1 MKTNIFNP
9 LIPLCLALT
18 VLGSC
23 ISPQDEASDC
33 NDCNQQQI
41 ILQVQENSA
50 ATTRA
55 GRPLYSNEPNQLV
68 DHVALF
74 ICYYGNKGDKDK
86 PDNRIVAVQHITD
99 WEEESTEYDNGRS
112 YHLNLMGSN
121 RVPEGKAT
129 YKIYAI
135 GYTDRE
141 NYKTEYRYDGKSLHE
156 YLASL
161 TAESDFPEKN
171 LTLSLRSTPGEE
183 IFAGINTETDGLIH
197 SNEAG
202 GFTTR
207 VVLHRQVAGVYM
219 YVKDIPQRDQ
229 ATELRL
235 TAACDNDGL
244 VLDRFDNN
252 EYTNGQGTGSEYV
265 VNGTASNNT
274 INNEKRAILC
284 TINLDDWKKEENGT
298 WKNPY
303 DATNQNPVFQ
313 SGTYFAGSFVIP
325 FAAPTETNATS
336 LQLELYGGESQTQT
350 LLKTW
355 NVKLPQDDAQVQTNF
370 TRWTWQDNGF
380 TSVLKS
386 ETQEAYSLLRNHL
399 YCIGTKNKDGS
410 TEDDKPISLSDGN
423 EIILKVMAEWDIIY
437 DMILEPERTP
447 NRN

>member
-1 MKTNIFNP
+1 MKTTSF
-9 LIPLCLALT
+9 IPLFLLSALT

-23 ISPQDEASDC
+23 ISPQDEAGDC
-33 NDCNQQQI
+33 TDCNQQQI

-74 ICYYGNKGDKDK
+74 ICYYDNEGDNK

-121 RVPEGKAT
+121 RVPEGEAN

-135 GYTDRE
+135 GYTQHE
-141 NYKTEYRYDGKSLHE
+141 SNTSAYTYDGKSLHE

-161 TAESDFPEKN
+161 KAGSDFPKN
-171 LTLSLRSTPGEE
+171 LLTLSLRSTPGEE

-229 ATELRL
+229 ATELHL

-244 VLDRFDNN
+244 VLGLFDNN
-252 EYTNGQGTGSEYV
+252 EYTNGQSKDSEYV

-274 INNEKRAILC
+274 INNEKRATLC
-284 TINLDDWKKEENGT
+284 TIDLNAWKEENGT

-303 DATNQNPVFQ
+303 DATNQNPAFQ
-313 SGTYFAGSFVIP
+313 SGSYFAGSFVIP
-325 FAAPTETNATS
+325 FAAPTETSATS
-336 LQLELYGGESQTQT
+336 LQLELYGKNTT
-350 LLKTW
+350 LLQTW
-355 NVKLPQDDAQVQTNF
+355 KVKLPDEDTQVKEF
-370 TRWTWQDNGF
+370 LRYEYEWKDGKFVSDNV
-380 TSVLKS
+380 T

-423 EIILKVMAEWDIIY
+423 EIILKVIAEWDIIY
-437 DMILEPERTP
+437 DMQLEPKPTKQGQ
-447 NRN
+447 

>member
-1 MKTNIFNP
+1 MNIKH
-9 LIPLCLALT
+9 LIPLCLALSA
-18 VLGSC
+18 LSSC
-23 ISPQDEASDC
+23 ISPQDESSDC

-41 ILQVQENSA
+41 ILQVQENSG
-50 ATTRA
+50 ATTRS
-55 GRPLYSNEPNQLV
+55 GRPLYSSEHNQMV

-74 ICYYGNKGDKDK
+74 ICYYGNNKADK
-86 PDNRIVAVQHITD
+86 PDNQIVAIQHITD
-99 WEEESTEYDNGRS
+99 WEQESTEYDNGRS

-121 RVPEGKAT
+121 RVPEGEAN

-141 NYKTEYRYDGKSLHE
+141 NYKTDYTVEGEQALDTYLNSLKIG
-156 YLASL
+156 
-161 TAESDFPEKN
+161 TTFPKN
-171 LTLSLRSTPGEE
+171 LTLSLSNTPGEE
-183 IFAGINTETDGLIH
+183 IFAGINTEKDGLIH

-244 VLDRFDNN
+244 VLGEFDT
-252 EYTNGQGTGSEYV
+252 EDYGQNSDKGKYV
-265 VNGTASNNT
+265 VNGTTPQEDITASN
-274 INNEKRAILC
+274 RATLC
-284 TINLDDWKKEENGT
+284 TIDLTEWKDDNDQWQ
-298 WKNPY
+298 NPY
-303 DATNQNPVFQ
+303 DESNQHPAFQ
-313 SGTYFAGSFVIP
+313 PNSYYAGCFVIP
-325 FAAPTETNATS
+325 FAAPTETGTT
-336 LQLELYGGESQTQT
+336 LQMELYGGESQTQT

-380 TSVLKS
+380 TSVQQP

-399 YCIGTKNKDGS
+399 YCVGTKDKDGS

-437 DMILEPERTP
+437 DMQLEQKPTKQGQ
-447 NRN
+447 

>member
-1 MKTNIFNP
+1 MNIKHL
-9 LIPLCLALT
+9 LIFLALSA
-18 VLGSC
+18 LSSC
-23 ISPQDEASDC
+23 ISPQDESSDC

-74 ICYYGNKGDKDK
+74 ICYYGNNETDK
-86 PDNRIVAVQHITD
+86 PDNQIVAVQHITD
-99 WEEESTEYDNGRS
+99 WEKESTEYDNGRS

-121 RVPEGKAT
+121 RVPEGEAT

-141 NYKTEYRYDGKSLHE
+141 NYKTEYTAKGQALDTYLNSLQIGNTFHE
-156 YLASL
+156 
-161 TAESDFPEKN
+161 N
-171 LTLSLRSTPGEE
+171 LTLSLSSTPGEE
-183 IFAGINTETDGLIH
+183 IFAGINTETNGLIH

-235 TAACDNDGL
+235 TASCDNDGL
-244 VLDRFDNN
+244 VLGEFDT
-252 EYTNGQGTGSEYV
+252 EDYGQNSGKGKYV
-265 VNGTASNNT
+265 VNGTTPQEDITASD
-274 INNEKRAILC
+274 RATLC
-284 TINLDDWKKEENGT
+284 TIDLTEWKDDNGQ
-298 WKNPY
+298 WQNPY
-303 DATNQNPVFQ
+303 DESNRHPTFQ
-313 SGTYFAGSFVIP
+313 VNSYYAGCFVIP
-325 FAAPTETNATS
+325 FAAPTETGTT
-336 LQLELYGGESQTQT
+336 LQMELYGGESQTQT
-350 LLKTW
+350 LLKIW

-380 TSVLKS
+380 TSVQQP

-399 YCIGTKNKDGS
+399 YCVGTKDKDGS

-437 DMILEPERTP
+437 DMQLEQKPTKQGQ
-447 NRN
+447 

>member
-1 MKTNIFNP
+1 MNIKH
-9 LIPLCLALT
+9 LIPLCLALFA
-18 VLGSC
+18 LSSC

-33 NDCNQQQI
+33 NDCNLQQI

-74 ICYYGNKGDKDK
+74 ICYYGNEGDEDK

-121 RVPEGKAT
+121 RVPEGEAN

-141 NYKTEYRYDGKSLHE
+141 KYKTEYTYDGKSLHE

-161 TAESDFPEKN
+161 TADSDFPKI
-171 LTLSLRSTPGEE
+171 LTLSLNSRTPGEE
-183 IFAGINTETDGLIH
+183 IFAGINTETNGLIH

-244 VLDRFDNN
+244 VLGRFDNN
-252 EYTNGQGTGSEYV
+252 EYTNGQSKDSEYV

-274 INNEKRAILC
+274 INNENRATLC
-284 TINLDDWKKEENGT
+284 TIDLNAWKDDNGQ
-298 WKNPY
+298 WQNHY
-303 DATNQNPVFQ
+303 DKSNQNPAFQ
-313 SGTYFAGSFVIP
+313 LNSYYAGCFVIP
-325 FAAPTETNATS
+325 FAAQPDNTLS
-336 LQLELYGGESQTQT
+336 LQMELYGTDTTPLQTW
-350 LLKTW
+350 K
-355 NVKLPQDDAQVQTNF
+355 VKLPDEDTQVKEFLRYEWKDGKFVSDKVT
-370 TRWTWQDNGF
+370 
-380 TSVLKS
+380 

-399 YCIGTKNKDGS
+399 YCVGTKDKDES
-410 TEDDKPISLSDGN
+410 IEDDEPISLSDGN
-423 EIILKVMAEWDIIY
+423 EIILKVIAEWDIIY
-437 DMILEPERTP
+437 DMQLEPKPTKQGQ
-447 NRN
+447 

>member
-1 MKTNIFNP
+1 MNLKH
-9 LIPLCLALT
+9 LIPLCLALSA
-18 VLGSC
+18 LSSC

-74 ICYYGNKGDKDK
+74 ICYYGNNDK
-86 PDNRIVAVQHITD
+86 PDNQIVAVQHITD
-99 WEEESTEYDNGRS
+99 WEKESTEYDNGRS

-121 RVPEGKAT
+121 RVPEGKAN

-141 NYKTEYRYDGKSLHE
+141 KYKTEYTYDGKSLHE

-161 TAESDFPEKN
+161 RADSEFPKN
-171 LTLSLRSTPGEE
+171 LTLSLNSSTTPGEE

-244 VLDRFDNN
+244 VLGRFDNN

-274 INNEKRAILC
+274 INNENRATLC
-284 TINLDDWKKEENGT
+284 TINLNAWKENGT

-303 DATNQNPVFQ
+303 DATNKNPAFQ
-313 SGTYFAGSFVIP
+313 SGSYFAGSFVIP
-325 FAAPTETNATS
+325 FAAPTETSATS

-355 NVKLPQDDAQVQTNF
+355 NVKLPQDDAQVQTYF

-380 TSVLKS
+380 TSVQKS

-399 YCIGTKNKDGS
+399 YCIGTKDKDDS

-423 EIILKVMAEWDIIY
+423 EIILKVIAEWDIIY
-437 DMILEPERTP
+437 DMQLEPKPTKQGQ
-447 NRN
+447 

>member
-1 MKTNIFNP
+1 MRTNLF
-9 LIPLCLALT
+9 IPLFILAALSF
-18 VLGSC
+18 LSSC

-74 ICYYGNKGDKDK
+74 ICYYGNTDK

-99 WEEESTEYDNGRS
+99 WEKESTEYDNGRS

-121 RVPEGKAT
+121 RVPEGEAN

-141 NYKTEYRYDGKSLHE
+141 KYKTEYTYDGKSLHE
-156 YLASL
+156 YLESL
-161 TAESDFPEKN
+161 TADSDFPEN
-171 LTLSLRSTPGEE
+171 LTLSLSSTPGEE
-183 IFAGINTETDGLIH
+183 IFAGINTETNGLIH

-244 VLDRFDNN
+244 VLEEFDT
-252 EYTNGQGTGSEYV
+252 EDYGQNRGKGKYV
-265 VNGTASNNT
+265 VNGTTPQEEITASN
-274 INNEKRAILC
+274 RAILC
-284 TINLDDWKKEENGT
+284 TIDLNAWKEENGT

-303 DATNQNPVFQ
+303 DATNQNPAFQ
-313 SGTYFAGSFVIP
+313 SGSYFAGSFVIP
-325 FAAPTETNATS
+325 FAAPTETSATS
-336 LQLELYGGESQTQT
+336 LQLELYGGESQKP
-350 LLKTW
+350 LKTW

-380 TSVLKS
+380 TSVQKP

-399 YCIGTKNKDGS
+399 YCIGRKDKDGD
-410 TEDDKPISLSDGN
+410 TTDDQPISLGDSN
-423 EIILKVMAEWDIIY
+423 EIILKVIAEWDIIY
-437 DMILEPERTP
+437 DMQLEPKPTKQGQ
-447 NRN
+447 

>member
-1 MKTNIFNP
+1 MKVKH
-9 LIPLCLALT
+9 LIPLSLT
-18 VLGSC
+18 LFALGSC

-74 ICYYGNKGDKDK
+74 ICYYGNKDDKDK

-121 RVPEGKAT
+121 RVPEGKAN

-161 TAESDFPEKN
+161 TADSDFPEKN

-244 VLDRFDNN
+244 VLGEFDT
-252 EYTNGQGTGSEYV
+252 EDYGQNSGKRKYV
-265 VNGTASNNT
+265 VNGTTPQENITASN
-274 INNEKRAILC
+274 RATLC
-284 TINLDDWKKEENGT
+284 TINLDAWKDDNGT
-298 WKNPY
+298 WKNHY
-303 DATNQNPVFQ
+303 DATNQNPAFQ
-313 SGTYFAGSFVIP
+313 SGTYFASSFVIP
-325 FAAPTETNATS
+325 FAAPTETSATS
-336 LQLELYGGESQTQT
+336 LQLELYGGEPQTP
-350 LLKTW
+350 LKTW
-355 NVKLPQDDAQVQTNF
+355 NVKLPQDDAQVKNNF
-370 TRWTWQDNGF
+370 TRWTWQNNGF
-380 TSVLKS
+380 TSVQQP

-423 EIILKVMAEWDIIY
+423 EIILKVIAEWDIIY
-437 DMILEPERTP
+437 DMQLEPKPTKQGQ
-447 NRN
+447 

>member
-1 MKTNIFNP
+1 MKVKH
-9 LIPLCLALT
+9 LIPLCLALFA
-18 VLGSC
+18 LGSC

-74 ICYYGNKGDKDK
+74 ICYYGNDEADNK

-99 WEEESTEYDNGRS
+99 WEKESTEYDNGRS

-121 RVPEGKAT
+121 RVPEGEAT

-135 GYTDRE
+135 GYTQRTE
-141 NYKTEYRYDGKSLHE
+141 NTSDYKYDGKSLHE

-161 TAESDFPEKN
+161 TADSDFPEKN
-171 LTLSLRSTPGEE
+171 LTLSLSSTPGEE
-183 IFAGINTETDGLIH
+183 IFAGINTEKDGLIH

-265 VNGTASNNT
+265 VNGTTPKEGITASN
-274 INNEKRAILC
+274 RATLC
-284 TINLDDWKKEENGT
+284 SIRLQEWKDKNGT

-303 DATNQNPVFQ
+303 DKSNQNPAFQ
-313 SGTYFAGSFVIP
+313 LNSYYAGCFVIP
-325 FAAPTETNATS
+325 FAAPTETSATS
-336 LQLELYGGESQTQT
+336 LQLELYGTT
-350 LLKTW
+350 PTTPLKIW
-355 NVKLPQDDAQVQTNF
+355 PVKLPANDIQIEGF
-370 TRWTWQDNGF
+370 TRYEWNTTTNKEF
-380 TSVLKS
+380 TSTDIK

-399 YCIGTKNKDGS
+399 YCIGTKDKDDS

-423 EIILKVMAEWDIIY
+423 EIILKVIAEWDIIY
-437 DMILEPERTP
+437 DMQLEPKPTKQGQ
-447 NRN
+447 

>member
-1 MKTNIFNP
+1 MRTNLF
-9 LIPLCLALT
+9 IPLFILAALSF
-18 VLGSC
+18 LSSC

-33 NDCNQQQI
+33 NDCNLQQI

-74 ICYYGNKGDKDK
+74 ICYYGNADK
-86 PDNRIVAVQHITD
+86 PDNQIVAVQHITD

-121 RVPEGKAT
+121 RVPEGEAN

-141 NYKTEYRYDGKSLHE
+141 KYKTEYTYDGKSLHE
-156 YLASL
+156 YLTEL
-161 TAESDFPEKN
+161 TASSDFPEN
-171 LTLSLRSTPGEE
+171 LTLSLSSTPGEE
-183 IFAGINTETDGLIH
+183 IFAGINTETNGLIH

-244 VLDRFDNN
+244 VLGEFDTEDYAQNAKK
-252 EYTNGQGTGSEYV
+252 GKYV
-265 VNGTASNNT
+265 VNGTAPNT
-274 INNEKRAILC
+274 NGESRATLC
-284 TINLDDWKKEENGT
+284 TIDLTEWKDDNDQWQ
-298 WKNPY
+298 NPY
-303 DATNQNPVFQ
+303 DVSNQHPAFQ
-313 SGTYFAGSFVIP
+313 ANSYYAGCFVIP
-325 FAAPTETNATS
+325 FAAQPDNALS
-336 LQLELYGGESQTQT
+336 LQMELYGTDTKPLQTW
-350 LLKTW
+350 K
-355 NVKLPQDDAQVQTNF
+355 VKLPDEDTQVK
-370 TRWTWQDNGF
+370 GF
-380 TSVLKS
+380 LRYEWKDGKFVSGNVT

-399 YCIGTKNKDGS
+399 YCIGRKDKD
-410 TEDDKPISLSDGN
+410 EDTTDDQPISLGNSN
-423 EIILKVMAEWDIIY
+423 EIILKVIAEWDIIY
-437 DMILEPERTP
+437 DMQLEPKPTKQGQ
-447 NRN
+447 

>member
-1 MKTNIFNP
+1 MKTTSF
-9 LIPLCLALT
+9 IPLFLLSALT

-23 ISPQDEASDC
+23 ISPQDEAGDC
-33 NDCNQQQI
+33 TDCNQQQI

-74 ICYYGNKGDKDK
+74 ICYYGNKDK
-86 PDNRIVAVQHITD
+86 PNNRIVAVQHITD
-99 WEEESTEYDNGRS
+99 WEKESTEYDNGRS

-121 RVPEGKAT
+121 RVPEGKAN

-161 TAESDFPEKN
+161 TTDSDFPEN
-171 LTLSLRSTPGEE
+171 LVLSLSDTPGEE
-183 IFAGINTETDGLIH
+183 IFAGINTEKDGLIH

-229 ATELRL
+229 ATELHL

-244 VLDRFDNN
+244 VLGLFDNN
-252 EYTNGQGTGSEYV
+252 EYTNGQSKDSEYV

-274 INNEKRAILC
+274 INNEKRATLC
-284 TINLDDWKKEENGT
+284 TIDLNAWKEENGT

-303 DATNQNPVFQ
+303 DATNQNPAFQ
-313 SGTYFAGSFVIP
+313 SGSYFAGSFVIP
-325 FAAPTETNATS
+325 FAAPTETSATS
-336 LQLELYGGESQTQT
+336 LQLELYGGESQTP
-350 LLKTW
+350 LKTW
-355 NVKLPQDDAQVQTNF
+355 NVKLPQDDAQIQTNF
-370 TRWTWQDNGF
+370 TRWTWQDNSF
-380 TSVLKS
+380 TSVQKS

-399 YCIGTKNKDGS
+399 YCIGRKDKDGD
-410 TEDDKPISLSDGN
+410 TTDDQPISLGDSN
-423 EIILKVMAEWDIIY
+423 EIILKVIAEWDIIY
-437 DMILEPERTP
+437 DMQLEPKPTKQGQ
-447 NRN
+447 

>member
-1 MKTNIFNP
+1 MKTTSF
-9 LIPLCLALT
+9 IPLFLLSALT

-23 ISPQDEASDC
+23 ISPQDEAGDC
-33 NDCNQQQI
+33 TDCSEQQI
-41 ILQVQENSA
+41 ILQVQESGEA
-50 ATTRA
+50 STRA
-55 GRPLYSNEPNQLV
+55 GRPLYSNQHDQMV

-74 ICYYGNKGDKDK
+74 VCYYDNNDTTDK
-86 PDNRIVAVQHITD
+86 PDNQIAAIKYIDD
-99 WEEESTEYDNGRS
+99 WTGESDNYANGRRD
-112 YHLNLMGSN
+112 YFTLVGEN
-121 RVPEGKAT
+121 RVPANTT

-135 GYTDRE
+135 GYTYRTGNITQYTANGE
-141 NYKTEYRYDGKSLHE
+141 NLED
-156 YLASL
+156 YLKDLQKGDSFPENLILSL
-161 TAESDFPEKN
+161 TDAS
-171 LTLSLRSTPGEE
+171 GEE
-183 IFAGINTETDGLIH
+183 IFAGTNTEDGGLIQ

-202 GFTTR
+202 GFTTE
-207 VVLHRQVAGVYM
+207 VILHRQVAGVYV

-229 ATELRL
+229 AKELRL

-244 VLDRFDNN
+244 VLGRFDNN
-252 EYTNGQGTGSEYV
+252 EYTNGQSKDSEYV

-298 WKNPY
+298 WKNHY
-303 DATNQNPVFQ
+303 DATNQNPAFQ
-313 SGTYFAGSFVIP
+313 SGTYFASSFVIP
-325 FAAPTETNATS
+325 FAAPTETRATS
-336 LQLELYGGESQTQT
+336 LQLELYGGEPQT

-355 NVKLPQDDAQVQTNF
+355 NVKLPQDDAQVQTKF

-380 TSVLKS
+380 TSVQQP

>member
-1 MKTNIFNP
+1 MNLKH
-9 LIPLCLALT
+9 LIPLCLALSA
-18 VLGSC
+18 LSSC
-23 ISPQDEASDC
+23 ISPQDETSDC
-33 NDCNQQQI
+33 NDCNEQQI

-74 ICYYGNKGDKDK
+74 ICYYGNADK
-86 PDNRIVAVQHITD
+86 PDNQIVAVQHITD

-121 RVPEGKAT
+121 RVPEGEAT

-141 NYKTEYRYDGKSLHE
+141 NYKTEYTAKGQALDTYLNSLQIGN
-156 YLASL
+156 
-161 TAESDFPEKN
+161 TFPEN
-171 LTLSLRSTPGEE
+171 LTLSLNSTPGEE

-219 YVKDIPQRDQ
+219 YIKDIPQRDQ

-244 VLDRFDNN
+244 VLGRFDNN
-252 EYTNGQGTGSEYV
+252 EYTNGQSKDSEYV

-284 TINLDDWKKEENGT
+284 TIDLNTWKEENGT
-298 WKNPY
+298 WKNPF
-303 DATNQNPVFQ
+303 DATNRNPAFQ
-313 SGTYFAGSFVIP
+313 SGSYFAGSFVIP
-325 FAAPTETNATS
+325 FAAPTETSATS
-336 LQLELYGGESQTQT
+336 LQLELYGGESQT

-370 TRWTWQDNGF
+370 TRWTWQDNAF
-380 TSVLKS
+380 TSVQNP

-399 YCIGTKNKDGS
+399 YCIGRKDKD
-410 TEDDKPISLSDGN
+410 EDTTDDQPISLGNSN
-423 EIILKVMAEWDIIY
+423 EIILKVIAEWDIIY
-437 DMILEPERTP
+437 DMQLEPKPTKQGQ
-447 NRN
+447 

>member
-1 MKTNIFNP
+1 MNIKHL
-9 LIPLCLALT
+9 LIFLALSA
-18 VLGSC
+18 LSSC
-23 ISPQDEASDC
+23 ISPQDETRDC

-74 ICYYGNKGDKDK
+74 ICYYDNNETDK
-86 PDNRIVAVQHITD
+86 PDNRIVAVQHINN
-99 WEEESTEYDNGRS
+99 WEKESTEYDNGRS

-121 RVPEGKAT
+121 RVPEGEAT

-141 NYKTEYRYDGKSLHE
+141 KYKTEYTYDGKSLHE
-156 YLASL
+156 YLTEL
-161 TAESDFPEKN
+161 TAGSDFPEN
-171 LTLSLRSTPGEE
+171 LTLSLSSTPGEE
-183 IFAGINTETDGLIH
+183 IFAGINTETNGLIH

-244 VLDRFDNN
+244 VLEEFDT
-252 EYTNGQGTGSEYV
+252 EDYGQNSGKGKYV
-265 VNGTASNNT
+265 VNGTTPQEDITASN
-274 INNEKRAILC
+274 RAILC
-284 TINLDDWKKEENGT
+284 TIDLNAWKEENGT

-303 DATNQNPVFQ
+303 DATNQNPIFQ

-325 FAAPTETNATS
+325 FAAPTETSATS
-336 LQLELYGGESQTQT
+336 LQLELYGGESQKP
-350 LLKTW
+350 LKTW

-370 TRWTWQDNGF
+370 TRWTWQDNAF
-380 TSVLKS
+380 TSVQKP

-399 YCIGTKNKDGS
+399 YCIGTKDKDDS

-437 DMILEPERTP
+437 DMQLEQKPTKQGQ
-447 NRN
+447 

>member
-1 MKTNIFNP
+1 MNIKH
-9 LIPLCLALT
+9 LLLLLALSA
-18 VLGSC
+18 LSSC

-74 ICYYGNKGDKDK
+74 ICYYGNEGDEDK
-86 PDNRIVAVQHITD
+86 PNNRIVAVQHITD
-99 WEEESTEYDNGRS
+99 WEKESSEYDNGRS

-121 RVPEGKAT
+121 RVPEGEAT

-141 NYKTEYRYDGKSLHE
+141 NYKTEYTVERQALATYLNSLQIG
-156 YLASL
+156 
-161 TAESDFPEKN
+161 TTFPPEN
-171 LTLSLRSTPGEE
+171 LTLSLSGTPGEE

-244 VLDRFDNN
+244 VLGRFDNN

-274 INNEKRAILC
+274 INNENRATLC
-284 TINLDDWKKEENGT
+284 TINLNAWKENGT

-303 DATNQNPVFQ
+303 DATNKNPAFQ
-313 SGTYFAGSFVIP
+313 SGSYFAGSFVIP
-325 FAAPTETNATS
+325 FAAPTETSATS

-380 TSVLKS
+380 TSVQKS

-399 YCIGTKNKDGS
+399 YCIGTKDKDDS

-423 EIILKVMAEWDIIY
+423 EIILKVIAEWDIIY
-437 DMILEPERTP
+437 DMQLEPKPTKQGQ
-447 NRN
+447 

>member
-1 MKTNIFNP
+1 MKTPSF
-9 LIPLCLALT
+9 IPLFLLSALT

-23 ISPQDEASDC
+23 ISPQDEAGDC
-33 NDCNQQQI
+33 TDCNQQQI

-74 ICYYGNKGDKDK
+74 ICYYGNKDK
-86 PDNRIVAVQHITD
+86 PNNRIVAVQHITD
-99 WEEESTEYDNGRS
+99 WEKESTEYDNGRS

-121 RVPEGKAT
+121 RVPEGEAN

-135 GYTDRE
+135 GYTQHE
-141 NYKTEYRYDGKSLHE
+141 SNTSAYTYDGKSLHE

-161 TAESDFPEKN
+161 KAGSDFPKN
-171 LTLSLRSTPGEE
+171 LLTLSLRSTPGEE

-244 VLDRFDNN
+244 VLGRFDNN

-274 INNEKRAILC
+274 INNENRATLC
-284 TINLDDWKKEENGT
+284 TINLNAWKENGT

-303 DATNQNPVFQ
+303 DATNKNPAFQ
-313 SGTYFAGSFVIP
+313 SGSYFAGSFVIP
-325 FAAPTETNATS
+325 FAAPTETSATS
-336 LQLELYGGESQTQT
+336 LQLELYGGESQTP
-350 LLKTW
+350 LKTW
-355 NVKLPQDDAQVQTNF
+355 NVKLPQDDAQIQTNF
-370 TRWTWQDNGF
+370 TRWTWQDNSF
-380 TSVLKS
+380 TSVQKS

-399 YCIGTKNKDGS
+399 YCIGRKDKDGD
-410 TEDDKPISLSDGN
+410 TTDDQPISLGDSN
-423 EIILKVMAEWDIIY
+423 EIILKVIAEWDIIY
-437 DMILEPERTP
+437 DMQLEPKPTKQGQ
-447 NRN
+447 